1 MMVNL
6 RQMSTLADSLNQTTF
21 PGHGDLTV
29 SNKPRFRIA
38 SLQTIAPIACPCG
51 ETRRAFTDDPD
62 RIASV
67 HLLDVH
73 EDART
78 HYHKRMTEVYY
89 ILEGTGEMEL
99 DGQRFAVKSGDAI
112 LIKPGCRH
120 RAIGKLRVL
129 NVPIPAFDLADE
141 WFD

>member
-1 MMVNL
+1 MNNDQ
-6 RQMSTLADSLNQTTF
+6 RYSIAHFATL
-21 PGHGDLTV
+21 
-29 SNKPRFRIA
+29 
-38 SLQTIAPIACPCG
+38 APIACPCG

-62 RIASV
+62 QIASI

-78 HYHKRMTEVYY
+78 HYHKRMTEIYY
-89 ILEGTGEMEL
+89 ILEGMGEMEL
-99 DGQRFAVKSGDAI
+99 DGERHPVQAGDAI

-120 RAIGKLRVL
+120 RAIGKLRIL
-129 NVPIPAFDLADE
+129 NVPIPAFDSADE

>member
-1 MMVNL
+1 VSEKPRYRVTRL
-6 RQMSTLADSLNQTTF
+6 
-21 PGHGDLTV
+21 GDL
-29 SNKPRFRIA
+29 P
-38 SLQTIAPIACPCG
+38 PIACPCG
-51 ETRRAFTDDPD
+51 ETRRAFTDDAD
-62 RIASV
+62 QLASV

-89 ILEGTGEMEL
+89 ILEGAGEMEL
-99 DGQRFAVKSGDAI
+99 DGERHAVAAGDAI

-120 RAIGKLRVL
+120 RAIGKLRIL
-129 NVPIPAFDLADE
+129 NVPIPAFDAADE